1 MIYHQ
6 KNFCV
11 KYATGVFMSKKIYTS
26 ARGKKID
33 LGALQ
38 LQNEHVRAVGNMP
51 VNARG
56 DVIDSKNQTVQHRN
70 KNVAKHYE
78 KQTNVLDEP
87 VVESRAQAKKHKD
100 PEPVVETKPEPIA
113 EPVPMAEAAQR
124 DGDPEMPVEAEPEVT
139 EEPIGLAA
147 AIAKSRKV
155 SQTKEAPKSRKK
167 NVRI

>member
-87 VVESRAQAKKHKD
+87 VVESRAEAKKHKE
-100 PEPVVETKPEPIA
+100 PEPVVETK
-113 EPVPMAEAAQR
+113 Q
-124 DGDPEMPVEAEPEVT
+124 
-139 EEPIGLAA
+139 IGRAH
-147 AIAKSRKV
+147 V
-155 SQTKEAPKSRKK
+155 
-167 NVRI
+167 